1 MATFKTDRP
10 NNTGTIFKDW
20 LITVAIL
27 SLLLIFGYLFP
38 GMLFATKASSFYVVG
53 AVLLASLM
61 EGIDKDRLYEI
72 RFDNAKQQIVFLY
85 KSLFS
90 GSHQK
95 ILSFYDARL
104 EVSEG
109 KFRWRRNLGALTLS
123 FLKGK
128 REIFMINKSK
138 DGFSIDTL
146 HKICQTVEN
155 ISLPVF
161 KV

>member
-90 GSHQK
+90 GTHQK
-95 ILSFYDARL
+95 I
-104 EVSEG
+104 
-109 KFRWRRNLGALTLS
+109 LS